1 MAFEINLG
9 TDGKSNGE
17 GFLGFLSWSARGTQ
31 DTIIPPMR
39 FYLNSDGEKTV
50 CEEIT
55 KNGILFDI
63 YNLRTG
69 WQRFSGSG
77 VEWVWNEDLIHY
89 KPKPEEGDDWKQGFE
104 VRLCIGK
111 DQTALW
117 SQSGTASMRALSHLS
132 KQFSKADGKLL
143 PLVKHTGTEPLKFK
157 SGTST
162 AIPTLEVVKWLP
174 RPSILEEIPR
184 LSSGAV
190 SEASEG
196 EDAALEDLEF

>member
-9 TDGKSNGE
+9 SDGSSQGE
-17 GFLGFLSWSARGTQ
+17 GFKGFFSWSARGTQ
-31 DTIIPPMR
+31 DGIIPPQK
-39 FYLNSDGEKTV
+39 FYLNSDGEKSV
-50 CEEIT
+50 CEEISKT
-55 KNGILFDI
+55 GILFDI

-77 VEWVWNEDLIHY
+77 VEWVWNDDLIHY
-89 KPKPEEGDDWKQGFE
+89 KPKPEGDDWKQGFE
-104 VRLCIGK
+104 VMTCIGK
-111 DQTALW
+111 DQTAVW

-132 KQFSKADGKLL
+132 KQLSKADGKLL

-174 RPSILEEIPR
+174 RPSILEEIPKV
-184 LSSGAV
+184 A
-190 SEASEG
+190 ASDG
-196 EDAALEDLEF
+196 EDVSLEDLEF

>member
-9 TDGKSNGE
+9 SDGSSKGE
-17 GFLGFLSWSARGTQ
+17 GFKGFFSWSARGTQ
-31 DTIIPPMR
+31 DGIIPPQK

-50 CEEIT
+50 CEEISKT
-55 KNGILFDI
+55 GILFDI

-77 VEWVWNEDLIHY
+77 VEWVWNDDLIHY
-89 KPKPEEGDDWKQGFE
+89 KPKPEGDDWKQGFE
-104 VRLCIGK
+104 VMTCIGK
-111 DQTALW
+111 DQTAVW

-132 KQFSKADGKLL
+132 KQLSKADGKLL

-174 RPSILEEIPR
+174 RPSILEEIPKV
-184 LSSGAV
+184 A
-190 SEASEG
+190 ASDG
-196 EDAALEDLEF
+196 EDVSLEDLEF

>member
-1 MAFEINLG
+1 M
-9 TDGKSNGE
+9 
-17 GFLGFLSWSARGTQ
+17 
-31 DTIIPPMR
+31 
-39 FYLNSDGEKTV
+39 
-50 CEEIT
+50 
-55 KNGILFDI
+55 
-63 YNLRTG
+63 
-69 WQRFSGSG
+69 
-77 VEWVWNEDLIHY
+77 IHY
-89 KPKPEEGDDWKQGFE
+89 KPKPEGDDWKQGFE

-117 SQSGTASMRALSHLS
+117 GQSGTASMRALSHLS

-184 LSSGAV
+184 VSSGTV
-190 SEASEG
+190 SAASEG
-196 EDAALEDLEF
+196 EDVSLEDLEF